1 MSKIYTEEELKEIA
15 HQLANPNGEFG
26 LVIADNM
33 NENNIGMTLETIK
46 NIGLNDNDQLLELG
60 HGNCGHLQLILQ
72 QARSIHYSGLEIS
85 STMHQQASADHRAE
99 VAQRQATFRLYDGLH
114 IPFQDEQFDKIMSV
128 NTLYFWEDIPAL
140 LAEIRRVLKPD
151 GCVAITFAD
160 RAFMET
166 LPFTKF
172 GFNLFDLDKFKTAIA
187 ESSFIMKS
195 ALKRAEYVNSKMGD
209 PVLREYWIAL
219 LTPENEH
226 PKAEKPLTP

>member
-1 MSKIYTEEELKEIA
+1 MSKKYTEDELKEIA

-60 HGNCGHLQLILQ
+60 HGNCGHLKLIWQ

-85 STMHQQASADHRAE
+85 STMHQQASTDHRAE
-99 VAQRQATFRLYDGLH
+99 VAQRRATFRLYDGLH
-114 IPFQDEQFDKIMSV
+114 IPFQDELFDKIMSV

-151 GCVAITFAD
+151 GCIAITFAD

-172 GFNLFDLDKFKTAIA
+172 GFNLFDLEKFKTAIA
-187 ESSFIMKS
+187 ESEFILKS
-195 ALKRAEYVNSKMGD
+195 ALKRAEYINSKTGD
-209 PVLREYWIAL
+209 PVLREYWIAIL
-219 LTPENEH
+219 SPDNEH
-226 PKAEKPLTP
+226 PKTEKPLTA